1 MSNSCLGSIVGS
13 LGLRYVDNCTR
24 HATNHDNASWCISLH
39 QMFGDS
45 DSPEISTVN
54 IDAPKLLHAIVGVR
68 NGRVVLGESGGCDK
82 IVDLAVLLD
91 DFLYGLIY

>member
-1 MSNSCLGSIVGS
+1 
-13 LGLRYVDNCTR
+13 
-24 HATNHDNASWCISLH
+24 
-39 QMFGDS
+39 MFGDS

-68 NGRVVLGESGGCDK
+68 DGRVVLGESGGCDK

-91 DFLYGLIY
+91 DFL